1 MDILNFSSPYGGT
14 SLNFG
19 ANEGLTY
26 EVFNKVLDPKVED
39 FSNVYIEFQRTPQ
52 EGRNSLRYVKYQV
65 VNIETFK
72 VVDRGSSKFLK
83 EDFYSDYSLNID
95 LKPFKDLQ
103 VNIVLEFH
111 IEQLEESLDFKGIS
125 NLKAFLGK

>member
-1 MDILNFSSPYGGT
+1 MVNLCLKAWNAWRRKKNNLWVNGRCDIF
-14 SLNFG
+14 
-19 ANEGLTY
+19 
-26 EVFNKVLDPKVED
+26 
-39 FSNVYIEFQRTPQ
+39 I
-52 EGRNSLRYVKYQV
+52 
-65 VNIETFK
+65 NIETFK
-72 VVDRGSSKFLK
+72 IIDRGSSKFLK